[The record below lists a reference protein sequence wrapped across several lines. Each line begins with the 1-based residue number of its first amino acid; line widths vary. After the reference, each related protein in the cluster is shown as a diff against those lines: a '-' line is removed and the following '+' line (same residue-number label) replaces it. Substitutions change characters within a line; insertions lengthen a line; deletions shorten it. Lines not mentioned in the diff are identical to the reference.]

1 MKRWNVPVAVFFVVC
16 LLSGCKNSEIQ
27 ADPYLQ
33 DLERALTLK
42 AQVSQCYLE
51 TLAAAKA
58 YTEEPSE
65 EALQNA
71 KDICLLSVDAI
82 TGLATIESELTPGQ
96 RESMSD
102 LGIDPSDY
110 MTPFLMQ
117 TYDRGTRLQ
126 TLTDVLHYLN
136 QAPESDDIL
145 AFTTYINISFEEL
158 SWQIDLIGINY
169 LLAEVPVS
177 QLEDFKNSFLANL
190 SAFAGGPIQWE
201 TDRAILDEK
210 SETVFDEIENLI
222 GEHAKQIGELYAS
235 ALDEKKGL
243 GLELEAAGLPADEAA
258 GLERRAEQ
266 FLEEGQPPAG

>member
-1 MKRWNVPVAVFFVVC
+1 MKRWNVTAAVFFVVC
-16 LLSGCKNSEIQ
+16 LLSGCKSSEIQ
-27 ADPYLQ
+27 AEPYLQ

-42 AQVSQCYLE
+42 AQVSRHYLE
-51 TLAAAKA
+51 ALAAAKT

-71 KDICLLSVDAI
+71 KNICLLSVDAI
-82 TGLATIESELTPGQ
+82 TGLAAIESELTPGQ

-102 LGIDPSDY
+102 LGIDQADY

-126 TLTDVLHYLN
+126 TLTDVLHHLN

-145 AFTTYINISFEEL
+145 ALTASINMSFEEL

-169 LLAEVPVS
+169 LLAEVPAS
-177 QLEDFKNSFLANL
+177 QLEDFKNNFLADL
-190 SAFAGGPIQWE
+190 SAFAGDAIQWE

-210 SETVFDEIENLI
+210 SETVFHEIENLI
-222 GEHAKQIGELYAS
+222 GEHAKQTGELYTS
-235 ALDEKKGL
+235 ALNEKKGL

-258 GLERRAEQ
+258 ELERRAEQ
-266 FLEEGQPPAG
+266 FLEEGRPPAG